1 MKMNLTKMYSKIPNI
16 YLLTNVISKRALDIE
31 DQAGKSQNI
40 NANQAVDIAISEV
53 MADKI
58 MIKEEDLLRK
68 LETKL

>member
-40 NANQAVDIAISEV
+40 TANQAVDIAMNEV
-53 MADKI
+53 MEDKI
-58 MIKEEDLLRK
+58 MIKEEDLLKK